1 MGRAAKVAAR
11 TVGAGRDPLD
21 HGRIARELVAWY
33 PAVARELPWR
43 RATKLTRNGA
53 RRDAWLSLVSEFM
66 LQQTQVS
73 RVMEKFDPF
82 VMRFPTPAALAAAP
96 EHDVMA
102 MWSGLGYYRR
112 ARLLHAAAKAVVEL
126 CGGEVPRDPDA
137 LLKLPGVGRYTA
149 GAIASIVFGVAAPI
163 VDGNVSRV
171 LLRLSAKRSSAA
183 DSADWSW
190 DHAGKLVQAA
200 GEAGID
206 VGVMNEGLM
215 ELGATV
221 CTPKA
226 PRCGACPLAAH
237 CQAKSRGL
245 VEDIPTPKV
254 AAKRKSITADV
265 VVVTSG
271 GRVLVRQ
278 RPATG
283 LWAKMWEAPTRE
295 MPGEPGDVATGS
307 IASDLGLAYELRQ
320 PEINAFLH
328 KTTHRDVFFRV
339 WRVKGEAVSLGKHT
353 PARVERWVR
362 SSEIESLGLS
372 NPQAGILRAAL
383 GQA

>member
-1 MGRAAKVAAR
+1 MGRAVKVAAAKVR
-11 TVGAGRDPLD
+11 HGTDPLD
-21 HGRIARELVAWY
+21 HVSIARELTTWY
-33 PAVARELPWR
+33 PNVARVLPWR
-43 RATKLTRNGA
+43 HATPRAKKGA

-73 RVMEKFDPF
+73 RVLEKFDPF
-82 VMRFPTPAALAAAP
+82 VTRFSTPAALAAASQ
-96 EHDVMA
+96 HDVLA

-112 ARLLHAAAKAVVEL
+112 ARLLHAASKAVVDVHD
-126 CGGEVPRDPDA
+126 GVVPADLES

-171 LLRLSAKRSSAA
+171 LLRLSAKRATAA
-183 DSADWSW
+183 DAADWSW
-190 DHAGKLVQAA
+190 DHAERLVKAA
-200 GEAGID
+200 GDADLD
-206 VGVMNEGLM
+206 VGVMNEALM

-226 PRCGACPLAAH
+226 PRCEVCPLAAS
-237 CQAKSRGL
+237 CLAKAKGL
-245 VEDIPTPKV
+245 VDEIPTPKL

-271 GRVLVRQ
+271 KRVLVRQ
-278 RPATG
+278 RPASG
-283 LWAKMWEAPTRE
+283 LWASMWEAPTRE
-295 MPGEPGDVATGS
+295 TSGEPGDVATESLSG
-307 IASDLGLAYELRQ
+307 DLGLECELAR

-328 KTTHRDVFFRV
+328 KTTHRDVYFRV
-339 WRVKGEAVSLGKHT
+339 WRAKGSTRKT
-353 PARVERWVR
+353 ARVPTERWVR
-362 SSEIESLGLS
+362 ASEIDSLGLS

-383 GQA
+383 GNP